1 MPPARRARSSSRPR
15 AAAQS
20 PTPRASASA
29 ATAGAAILPPLPV
42 APPPPPSPP
51 SSSYSSPLPPLPW
64 LLSYDDVA
72 GSSLLRHLADNEF
85 VRSGYRRPMAL
96 LPALRSAFSMH
107 NETANVWTHAVGA
120 LAFVLAL
127 LYALAGGHGFGSG
140 GWLPAADAVAA
151 LAERANLPLHLKH
164 GHAATHTHD
173 AAAAAA
179 APAAAAAVGAAAPA
193 APVWPIG
200 VFLASAVACMG
211 SSAVF
216 HLLHVVDVRT
226 FELLARFDYV
236 GIAVLIA
243 GAGLCV
249 PLASA
254 DS

>member
-1 MPPARRARSSSRPR
+1 MPPSRRARSSSRPR
-15 AAAQS
+15 RAAA
-20 PTPRASASA
+20 
-29 ATAGAAILPPLPV
+29 AGAALSPPPPA
-42 APPPPPSPP
+42 APPPPPA
-51 SSSYSSPLPPLPW
+51 SSSSSSPPPLPW

-85 VRSGYRRPMAL
+85 VRGGYRRPMAL
-96 LPALRSAFSMH
+96 LPALRSAFSLH

-120 LAFVLAL
+120 LAFFLAL
-127 LYALAGGHGFGSG
+127 LFALAGGHGFGSG

-151 LAERANLPLHLKH
+151 LAERAKLPLHLKH
-164 GHAATHTHD
+164 GHAATHAHD

-179 APAAAAAVGAAAPA
+179 TVAAAAAAAASAGAGAATPA

-200 VFLASAVACMG
+200 VFLASAVVCMG
-211 SSAVF
+211 SSAAF
-216 HLLHVVDVRT
+216 HLLHVVNVRT

>member
-1 MPPARRARSSSRPR
+1 MPPSRRARSSSRPR
-15 AAAQS
+15 RAAA
-20 PTPRASASA
+20 
-29 ATAGAAILPPLPV
+29 AGAALSPPPPA
-42 APPPPPSPP
+42 APPPPPSSSP
-51 SSSYSSPLPPLPW
+51 SSSSPPPSPLPW
-64 LLSYDDVA
+64 LLSFDDVA

-85 VRSGYRRPMAL
+85 VRGGYRRPMAL
-96 LPALRSAFSMH
+96 LPALRSAFSLH

-120 LAFVLAL
+120 LAFFLAL
-127 LYALAGGHGFGSG
+127 LFALAGGHGFGSG

-151 LAERANLPLHLKH
+151 LAERAKQPLHLKH
-164 GHAATHTHD
+164 GHAATHAHD

-179 APAAAAAVGAAAPA
+179 AAAASAAAGAGAATPA

-200 VFLASAVACMG
+200 VFLASAVVCMG
-211 SSAVF
+211 SSAAF

-243 GAGLCV
+243 GAGLGA
-249 PLASA
+249 PLARV